1 MDRAVSRGSQP
12 LEDFAMMPDLPNVVE
27 IIGTAL
33 YALVGLILLTG
44 VASGMYTV
52 RK

>member
-1 MDRAVSRGSQP
+1 
-12 LEDFAMMPDLPNVVE
+12 MMPDLPNLVE

-33 YALVGLILLTG
+33 YVLVGLILLTG
-44 VASGMYTV
+44 LASGMYTV

>member
-1 MDRAVSRGSQP
+1 
-12 LEDFAMMPDLPNVVE
+12 MMPDLPNLVE
-27 IIGTAL
+27 IVGTAL

-44 VASGMYTV
+44 LASGIYTV

>member
-1 MDRAVSRGSQP
+1 LG
-12 LEDFAMMPDLPNVVE
+12 DFALIPDLPTVVE

-33 YALVGLILLTG
+33 FALVGLILLTG
-44 VASGMYTV
+44 VVSGMYTV

>member
-1 MDRAVSRGSQP
+1 MDRAVILASQP
-12 LEDFAMMPDLPNVVE
+12 LGDFVMMPDLPNLVE

-33 YALVGLILLTG
+33 FALVGLILLTG